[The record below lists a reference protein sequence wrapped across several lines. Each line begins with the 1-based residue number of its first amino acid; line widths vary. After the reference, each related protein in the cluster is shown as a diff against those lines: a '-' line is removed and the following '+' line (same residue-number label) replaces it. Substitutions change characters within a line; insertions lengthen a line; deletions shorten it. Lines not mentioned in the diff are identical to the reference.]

1 MKSVP
6 SEKAGDVFAATR
18 HSLVERLVNWEDQRN
33 WQDFFE
39 TYWRLIYGVARKSG
53 LSDAEAQD
61 VVQETVITVAK
72 NISKYERSAGS
83 FKSWLLHTTRWR
95 ITDQF
100 RKRSPADR
108 PPNLSEDSDRATAPI
123 DRVPDDFDLQAAWDE
138 EWQSNVLAA
147 ALERVKRKV
156 DPKRYQIFDCSVIKQ
171 WPASKVAAE
180 LQVSIAQVYLVKH
193 RVSALVKKEVA
204 AVEKRF

>member
-95 ITDQF
+95 IADQF
-100 RKRSPADR
+100 RKRAPATAQSPTRGGSGRETATIERIPDKC
-108 PPNLSEDSDRATAPI
+108 DIRAT
-123 DRVPDDFDLQAAWDE
+123 WDT
-138 EWQSNVLAA
+138 EWQQHVFHAA
-147 ALERVKRKV
+147 
-156 DPKRYQIFDCSVIKQ
+156 
-171 WPASKVAAE
+171 
-180 LQVSIAQVYLVKH
+180 
-193 RVSALVKKEVA
+193 
-204 AVEKRF
+204 

>member
-1 MKSVP
+1 MKPVP
-6 SEKAGDVFAATR
+6 PEKPGDVFAATR
-18 HSLVERLVNWEDQRN
+18 HCLVVRLVNWEDQRN

-95 ITDQF
+95 IADQF
-100 RKRSPADR
+100 RKRSPADC
-108 PPNLSEDSDRATAPI
+108 PAQFCEESDRATAPI
-123 DRVPDDFDLQAAWDE
+123 DRVPDGFDLQAAWDE

-156 DPKRYQIFDCSVIKQ
+156 DPKRYQIFDCSVVKQ
-171 WPASKVAAE
+171 WPAAKVAAE

>member
-1 MKSVP
+1 MKRVP

-18 HSLVERLVNWEDQRN
+18 HSLVERLVDWQDQRN

-72 NISKYERSAGS
+72 NISKYERAAGS

-95 ITDQF
+95 IADQF
-100 RKRSPADR
+100 RKRSPADC
-108 PPNLSEDSDRATAPI
+108 PVHPSEDTDRATAPI

-147 ALERVKRKV
+147 ALERVKRKI

>member
-95 ITDQF
+95 IADQF
-100 RKRSPADR
+100 RKRSPADS
-108 PPNLSEDSDRATAPI
+108 PGNPCDDSDRATAPI

-147 ALERVKRKV
+147 ALERVKRKI